1 MKECERRIDKTQE
14 GGEGYLLFFDIDGFK
29 KINDTFGHEA
39 GDEFLVQL
47 GQFFSG
53 IPLLHDAI
61 YRNGGDEFIAII
73 DGDKTEANIRNLASF
88 IHRRFAQP
96 WRLKRGEVFC
106 NVSIGVAR
114 YPEDGRTAEELLLK
128 ADQAMYKVKKAGGK
142 GVLFG
147 YEL

>member
-1 MKECERRIDKTQE
+1 MVKPFSPRELVARVKVVLARTMPKTQE

-73 DGDKTEANIRNLASF
+73 DGDKTEANIRNLPA
-88 IHRRFAQP
+88 
-96 WRLKRGEVFC
+96 L
-106 NVSIGVAR
+106 SIGGL
-114 YPEDGRTAEELLLK
+114 PSP
-128 ADQAMYKVKKAGGK
+128 GG
-142 GVLFG
+142 
-147 YEL
+147 